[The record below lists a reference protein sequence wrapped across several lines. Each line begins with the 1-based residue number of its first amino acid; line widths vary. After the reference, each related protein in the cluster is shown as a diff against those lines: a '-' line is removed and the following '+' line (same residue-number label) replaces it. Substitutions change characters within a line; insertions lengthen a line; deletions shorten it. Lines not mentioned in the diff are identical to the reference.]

1 MGELCRTSNTDTS
14 RQETNPDASPGEGK
28 VDITNVRVRKQ
39 RREKEEG
46 GGGRGG
52 GGKKT
57 GCSFDACQ
65 CGQCCRAG
73 LEVGRK
79 CLR

>member
-46 GGGRGG
+46 GGGGRGG
-52 GGKKT
+52 GGTKKLAVVLMHVSVASAAEQ
-57 GCSFDACQ
+57 G
-65 CGQCCRAG
+65 
-73 LEVGRK
+73 
-79 CLR
+79 